1 MSDFKWKFSEHLKFV
16 PRLSGVEKN
25 KMEKTTDIQ
34 NTIKQLRLSELQM
47 LYIEKVEESRKLMDK
62 TEDLVK
68 LIEEKNNNW
77 NDKLES
83 LRQKESEISSLSERL
98 ETKEKIADKFVDEVK
113 SKKDKLEI
121 NAEEINRYN
130 KELVSLLVELK
141 GKQYSKEF
149 EQIDKLNKE
158 LRLLAEERDI
168 AVTRCEEKTQ
178 EVERVRWELQSLA
191 IQFEEREKNWN
202 EKIKMYEP
210 DKEKLEKQNADKG
223 QQIDRLKKELQA
235 LIEERNILN
244 TNYEEKIQEVKRL
257 KDELHF
263 LNIRF
268 EEKEN
273 NWSENIKLFRQEQ
286 VELNRQNADKGQQID
301 RFNKKLQALAEEKN
315 TVSTKYEE
323 KVKEI
328 DRLNS
333 EFKKTLERFRE
344 NEKVGEKN
352 SEELRDKKRELT
364 LKEQE
369 INQLKEKLKILEGKK
384 DVDGK
389 INDTNVQEKTKQ
401 IEEMLKVE
409 RVVMKELIFGV
420 VHQIRNPLGIIS
432 TNTQF
437 LLKKKKYKKG
447 EDKLLQVIFNTVE
460 SFNRK
465 IDIFLELANPI
476 ELFTQVVSLSKV
488 LDGIFSIVEEKCKM
502 QNIKLIKGYPAD
514 LPKAEVDANKLSQAL
529 LNIFSNSLFATPE
542 GGTIEVNTHL
552 DFGKKE
558 VAIRFVDNGSGIS
571 QVYIDQVGIPFFTT
585 KKDALGLG
593 IFSAKRII
601 ISHKGHIKIDTNSD
615 KGITVTVFLP
625 YC

>member
-420 VHQIRNPLGIIS
+420 VNQIRNPLGIIS